1 MGTYNLNIS
10 RHNFKQQRQC
20 YNITVK
26 EIADICNLSPQT
38 VINFEKSSGKY
49 TDTNARDYNSDMM
62 CQTLDSLITR
72 KLDDLK
78 ANNLKAVIE
87 HKETVDIS
95 KAEVPEKKPIKR
107 RNQSE
112 VKRKD
117 LVNYIRAYCE
127 YNKIPLQEF
136 CSMCKINAVYTSPSQ
151 ERCASSEYASNTV
164 LSKVINATGWTIKQI
179 ENGFKPEE
187 EKTAFKMKLADKK
200 KPDIP
205 KHGDI
210 VKKPDDSDVRKEC
223 TDVAISNGGAKL
235 ADLNTTNRTITNVK
249 YVCENGKFYKE
260 YDVITHMKLDISRD
274 TFLKEISGGDQS

>member
-78 ANNLKAVIE
+78 ANNLKAV
-87 HKETVDIS
+87 DIS
-95 KAEVPEKKPIKR
+95 KVDDPKKEVPEKKPVKH

-164 LSKVINATGWTIKQI
+164 LSKVINATGWSTKQI
-179 ENGFKPEE
+179 KDGFKPDEE
-187 EKTAFKMKLADKK
+187 RSAFKLKLVDKK
-200 KPDIP
+200 ETDIP
-205 KHGDI
+205 KHGDL
-210 VKKPDDSDVRKEC
+210 VKKSDD
-223 TDVAISNGGAKL
+223 TDVISYNGGAKL

-249 YVCENGKFYKE
+249 YICENGKFYKE

-274 TFLKEISGGDQS
+274 TFLKEISGGDQ

>member
-1 MGTYNLNIS
+1 MSYNLNIS

-26 EIADICNLSPQT
+26 EIADICNLSSQT
-38 VINFEKSSGKY
+38 VLNFEKSSGKY

-62 CQTLDSLITR
+62 CQTLESLITR
-72 KLDDLK
+72 KLDEIK
-78 ANNLKAVIE
+78 ANNLKAVVE

-95 KAEVPEKKPIKR
+95 KAEVPEKKPVR

-151 ERCASSEYASNTV
+151 ERNATSEYASITV
-164 LSKVINATGWTIKQI
+164 LSKVVNATGWTMKQI
-179 ENGFKPEE
+179 KEGFKPEE
-187 EKTAFKMKLADKK
+187 KPAFKLKLVDKK
-200 KPDIP
+200 EPDIP
-205 KHGDI
+205 KHGDL
-210 VKKPDDSDVRKEC
+210 VKKSDD
-223 TDVAISNGGAKL
+223 TDVIANNGGAKL
-235 ADLNTTNRTITNVK
+235 SNLNTTNRTITNVK
-249 YVCENGKFYKE
+249 YICENGKFYKE
-260 YDVITHMKLDISRD
+260 YDVITHMHLEISREA
-274 TFLKEISGGDQS
+274 FLKEVSGGGQS

>member
-1 MGTYNLNIS
+1 MGTYNLNINRS
-10 RHNFKQQRQC
+10 NFKQQRQC

-26 EIADICNLSPQT
+26 EIADICNLSSQT
-38 VINFEKSSGKY
+38 VLNFEKSSGKY

-62 CQTLDSLITR
+62 CQTLESLITR
-72 KLDDLK
+72 KLDDLR
-78 ANNLKAVIE
+78 ANNLKAVVE

-95 KAEVPEKKPIKR
+95 KTEVPEKKPVR

-151 ERCASSEYASNTV
+151 ERNATSEYASITV
-164 LSKVINATGWTIKQI
+164 LSKVVNATGWTTKQI
-179 ENGFKPEE
+179 KEGFKPEE
-187 EKTAFKMKLADKK
+187 KPAFKLKLVDKK
-200 KPDIP
+200 ETDIP
-205 KHGDI
+205 KHGDL
-210 VKKPDDSDVRKEC
+210 VKKSDD
-223 TDVAISNGGAKL
+223 TDVIAHNGGAKL
-235 ADLNTTNRTITNVK
+235 ANLNSTNRTITNVK

-274 TFLKEISGGDQS
+274 DFLKEISGGGPS

>member
-26 EIADICNLSPQT
+26 EIADICNLSPHT

-78 ANNLKAVIE
+78 ANNLKAIAE
-87 HKETVDIS
+87 YTPTAVDIS
-95 KAEVPEKKPIKR
+95 KVDNPKKEVPEKKPVKR
-107 RNQSE
+107 RNQSD

-164 LSKVINATGWTIKQI
+164 LSKVINATGWTTKQI
-179 ENGFKPEE
+179 KECFKPEE
-187 EKTAFKMKLADKK
+187 KPAFKMKLVDKK
-200 KPDIP
+200 EPDIP
-205 KHGDI
+205 KHGDL
-210 VKKPDDSDVRKEC
+210 VKKSDD
-223 TDVAISNGGAKL
+223 TDVIANNGGAKL

-274 TFLKEISGGDQS
+274 TFLKEVSGGDQS